1 MASFVSPNQIQIQIG
16 LVLLVRP
23 DTHDDTSQPCRW
35 RIGNGTEQEIK
46 WEDMPSLTKQLRKAP
61 SRLFNRIRNRSSG
74 SDGPKVVSLIK
85 MLVTRSDSGGAPEA
99 EAAAAW
105 VAGEEEILSEQG
117 GNSIEFYLDWV
128 LAWNWLEIW
137 LENGLSFGLKM
148 AWVLTWKWLEIPF
161 WFCEMS

>member
-1 MASFVSPNQIQIQIG
+1 
-16 LVLLVRP
+16 
-23 DTHDDTSQPCRW
+23 
-35 RIGNGTEQEIK
+35 
-46 WEDMPSLTKQLRKAP
+46 MPSLTKQLRKAP

-117 GNSIEFYLDWV
+117 GNSIEFYLD
-128 LAWNWLEIW
+128 
-137 LENGLSFGLKM
+137 
-148 AWVLTWKWLEIPF
+148 
-161 WFCEMS
+161 